1 VAIAA
6 VINGTIE
13 TDVEARQPRDR
24 LDYELLKDG
33 TVFKYIGQYIQG
45 NPIQGRS
52 RAVSELLSTGDLQS
66 ILQLVNTNTGET
78 STGQET
84 EQSSPESADPKAKRE
99 GESDWD
105 YSHSSILILRSS
117 QYQPRCLMPTPTPC
131 QGSTTPS

>member
-1 VAIAA
+1 MAIAA

-52 RAVSELLSTGDLQS
+52 RAESELLSTGDLQS

-84 EQSSPESADPKAKRE
+84 EQSRAHQNLQIPRPRERESQT
-99 GESDWD
+99 G
-105 YSHSSILILRSS
+105 ITLTV
-117 QYQPRCLMPTPTPC
+117 QYL
-131 QGSTTPS
+131 S